1 VGGFIPEEI
10 LENVR
15 MRADIVQVIS
25 DYVHLQKKGKNY
37 VGNCPFHQESSPS
50 FTVTPEKDMFYCFG
64 CSAGGNVFKFIML
77 HHNVTFPEA
86 VKMLGDRF
94 GVAVPD
100 GYTPQIRERLRR
112 EEKAWKI
119 NALARDYFH
128 DVLMKSPD
136 GASAR
141 DYLARRGITR
151 EIISD
156 FKLGFA
162 LPAWDDLIKTM
173 QGSGIGVQD
182 LLEVGLAVSG
192 DRKTYDRFRSRLMF
206 PITDAL
212 GRVAGFG
219 GRVLDDRLP
228 KYLNTQET
236 EYFSKGKVLYGLDR
250 ARQAVRDTGYL
261 VITEGYMDT
270 IAAHQFGITN
280 TVAALGTSLTR
291 EHSRLLMNYA
301 SEIIIAFDADAA
313 GVAASLR
320 GLDILQ
326 ELGGRV
332 RVLTLPEGKDP
343 DEFLRARGAGD
354 FKQQIEQATPLV
366 EYRLKQAM
374 EKHGNT
380 PFNKEAVLGE
390 MLPVLAAMNSEL
402 ERSEGVKLVSSRLY
416 TGYHVIADELT
427 RFSAQQRKKWTKSD
441 NITNNK
447 HNIINRKKSDFGE
460 RAELGLL
467 KLMLENT
474 GKISQVTGELPGN
487 FFKNPFCYGVYDKVL
502 AIIQNSGFSL
512 SALLDYLEEDEQQ
525 QLSALLM
532 EPFPGDNIDA
542 ILAGYIAAIKR
553 RELMQSRNALQ
564 AVLDDTEKSGDREE
578 MARILQQIS
587 TIDRTL
593 KGGKMCHEGR
603 PK

>member
-15 MRADIVQVIS
+15 VRADIVQVIS
-25 DYVHLQKKGKNY
+25 EYVHLQKKGKNY

-50 FTVTPEKDMFYCFG
+50 FTVTPEKHMFYCFG

-77 HHNVTFPEA
+77 QHNVTFPEA

-112 EEKAWKI
+112 EEKAWRI

-128 DVLMKSPD
+128 DILVKSPQ
-136 GASAR
+136 GATAR

-151 EIISD
+151 EIID
-156 FKLGFA
+156 NFKLGFA
-162 LPAWDDLIKTM
+162 LPAWDDLIKIM
-173 QGSGIGVQD
+173 QGKGFGVRD

-206 PITDAL
+206 PITDVL

-219 GRVLDDRLP
+219 GRVLDDGLP
-228 KYLNTQET
+228 KYLNTPET
-236 EYFSKGKVLYGLDR
+236 EYFSKGRILYGLEK
-250 ARQAVRDTGYL
+250 ARQAVRDTGYMI
-261 VITEGYMDT
+261 ITEGYMDT
-270 IAAHQFGITN
+270 IAAHQYGIAN

-291 EHSRLLMNYA
+291 EHGRLLMNYA
-301 SEIIIAFDADAA
+301 GEIIIAFDADAA

-326 ELGGRV
+326 EMGCRV
-332 RVLTLPEGKDP
+332 RVLSLPEGKDP
-343 DEFLRARGAGD
+343 DEFLQARGAED
-354 FKQQIEQATPLV
+354 FRLQIEQAMPLV

-374 EKHGNT
+374 EKHGHT
-380 PFNKEAVLGE
+380 PFKKEAVLGE

-402 ERSEGVKLVSSRLY
+402 ERTEGIKLVASRLV
-416 TGYHVIADELT
+416 TGYHVIAEELT
-427 RFSAQQRKKWTKSD
+427 RFSNQQRKKWTKSD

-447 HNIINRKKSDFGE
+447 HNIINRERSDFGA

-467 KLMLENT
+467 KLMLEDT
-474 GKISQVTGELPGN
+474 GRLNQVTGALPGN
-487 FFKNPFCYGVYDKVL
+487 FFKNQFCRGIYNKVL
-502 AIIQNSGFSL
+502 GLMQHPNFSL
-512 SALLDYLEEDEQQ
+512 SVLLDYLEEDEQQ
-525 QLSALLM
+525 QLGALLM

-542 ILAGYIAAIKR
+542 ILADYIAAIKR
-553 RELMQSRNALQ
+553 RELMQSRNNLQ
-564 AVLDDTEKSGDREE
+564 AVLVDTEKSGDREE
-578 MARILQQIS
+578 MTRILQQIS
-587 TIDRTL
+587 AIDRTL
-593 KGGKMCHEGR
+593 KGGEMCHEGR
-603 PK
+603 PE

>member
-37 VGNCPFHQESSPS
+37 VGNCPFHQESAPS

-77 HHNVTFPEA
+77 QHNVTFPEA

-100 GYTPQIRERLRR
+100 GYTPQVRERLRR

-128 DVLMKSPD
+128 DALIKSPG
-136 GASAR
+136 GAIAR
-141 DYLARRGITR
+141 DYLSRRGITR
-151 EIISD
+151 EVIND

-162 LPAWDDLIKTM
+162 LPAWDDLIKAM
-173 QGSGIGVQD
+173 QGSGFGVRE

-192 DRKTYDRFRSRLMF
+192 ERKTYDRFRSRLMF

-212 GRVAGFG
+212 GRVVGFG
-219 GRVLDDRLP
+219 GRVLDDGLP
-228 KYLNTQET
+228 KYLNTPET
-236 EYFSKGKVLYGLDR
+236 DHFSKGRVLYGLDR

-291 EHSRLLMNYA
+291 EHGRLLMNYA

-326 ELGGRV
+326 ELGCRV

-343 DEFLRARGAGD
+343 DEFLRARGPGD
-354 FKQQIEQATPLV
+354 FRVQIEQATPLV

-374 EKHGNT
+374 AKHGNT

-390 MLPVLAAMNSEL
+390 ILPVLAAMNSEL

-416 TGYHVIADELT
+416 TGYHVIADELK
-427 RFSAQQRKKWTKSD
+427 RFSALQRKKWTKSD

-447 HNIINRKKSDFGE
+447 HNIINRKRSDFSE

-467 KLMLENT
+467 KLMLENAD
-474 GKISQVTGELPGN
+474 KIVQVTGELPGN

-502 AIIQNSGFSL
+502 GIIQHSGFSL

-542 ILAGYIAAIKR
+542 ILVGYIAAIKR
-553 RELMQSRNALQ
+553 RELMQSRNDLQ

-587 TIDRTL
+587 SIDRTL